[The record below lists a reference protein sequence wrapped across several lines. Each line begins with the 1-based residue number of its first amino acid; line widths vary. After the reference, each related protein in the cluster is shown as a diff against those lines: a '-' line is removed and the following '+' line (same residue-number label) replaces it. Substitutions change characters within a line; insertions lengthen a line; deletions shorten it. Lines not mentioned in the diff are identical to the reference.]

1 MKLTINLDINK
12 AKIGLSLAY
21 PGKNV
26 KSMTNEEIIELF
38 IEINKKYGVIEKEN

>member
-12 AKIGLSLAY
+12 AKTGLSLAY
-21 PGKNV
+21 LGKNV

-38 IEINKKYGVIEKEN
+38 IKTNKKYGVVEKEN